1 MLTDLADLT
10 PPLVVCVAII
20 ITVIL
25 VLRHQMAPKRREGP
39 AARPA
44 VTSRFSHIRE
54 RPISADVSRH
64 VRRLTS
70 HTIFDY
76 GALPAT

>member
-25 VLRHQMAPKRREGP
+25 VLRHQMAPKRHEDGKRGP
-39 AARPA
+39 RDPQ
-44 VTSRFSHIRE
+44 
-54 RPISADVSRH
+54 
-64 VRRLTS
+64 
-70 HTIFDY
+70 
-76 GALPAT
+76 